1 MDNITTIIVTAI
13 TVLGSTKAWD
23 FYSKKLEKRREEEIE
38 YKWDCRSRIEKL
50 EYLLTESSR
59 EKDELRKTILEL
71 TEEIASLRVK
81 VQMLEQ
87 RNA

>member
-23 FYSKKLEKRREEEIE
+23 FYSKNLEKKREEELE
-38 YKWDCRSRIEKL
+38 YKYDCRGRISRL
-50 EYLLTESSR
+50 EYLLEESSR

-81 VQMLEQ
+81 VQMLEK